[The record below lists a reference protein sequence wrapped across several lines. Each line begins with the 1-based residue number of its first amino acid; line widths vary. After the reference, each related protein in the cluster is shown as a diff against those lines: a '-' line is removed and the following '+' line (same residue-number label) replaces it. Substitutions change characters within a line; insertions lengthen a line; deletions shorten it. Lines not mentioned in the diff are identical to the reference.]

1 LARIVTLLARSVIS
15 KTQSI
20 WQTVSVIHSNLHS
33 FVSNSSRFI
42 FDQGRVRHIGRAL
55 LPLLCGCLFLSGTAA
70 KAAVTITFEQ
80 VGADVVAS
88 TSGSIAAGWS
98 NGQTAGLGTSTGDT
112 AILSNIAVRA
122 QTGGSRWSAPNNF
135 WTYTATSA
143 PTNFETGTAT
153 GDTFGYSSGNNFY
166 TPTGVAEGEAF
177 TPNTTMTWTGQTLD
191 SLFGNNPPY
200 TPTVVFTLDNA
211 DTISIVAVPEP
222 ATIALVSGVM
232 VIGLVMSR
240 RRNRAV

>member
-1 LARIVTLLARSVIS
+1 M
-15 KTQSI
+15 
-20 WQTVSVIHSNLHS
+20 
-33 FVSNSSRFI
+33 
-42 FDQGRVRHIGRAL
+42 
-55 LPLLCGCLFLSGTAA
+55 PLLCGCLFLSGTAA

-80 VGADVVAS
+80 VGADVVAT
-88 TSGSIAAGWS
+88 TSGSISAGWS
-98 NGQTAGLGTSTGDT
+98 TNGNQLSSTGGT

-122 QTGGSRWSAPNNF
+122 QTGGSRWTATDDF

-143 PTNFETGTAT
+143 PTSFIGGTAT

-222 ATIALVSGVM
+222 STIALVSGVM
-232 VIGLVMSR
+232 VIGLVMIR